1 MEEQNV
7 GFVLV
12 HVAAGTEHSVIE
24 AVRKIEDVTEAFVT
38 FGSWDMI
45 VRIVT
50 SNIGKLETI
59 IGQIRK
65 IPNVIQ
71 TTSLLTS

>member
-1 MEEQNV
+1 MEEQIV

-12 HVAAGTEHSVIE
+12 HVAAGTEHSTIE
-24 AVRKIEDVTEAFVT
+24 AIRKIEDVTEAFVT

-50 SNIGKLETI
+50 SNIGKLESI
-59 IGQIRK
+59 ISQIRK
-65 IPNVIQ
+65 ISDVIQ

>member
-1 MEEQNV
+1 MEEQIV
-7 GFVLV
+7 GFVLI
-12 HVAAGTEHSVIE
+12 HVAAGTEHSIIE

-45 VRIVT
+45 VRIET
-50 SNIGKLETI
+50 SNIGKLEAI

-65 IPNVIQ
+65 IPSVIQ
-71 TTSLLTS
+71 TTVLITS

>member
-1 MEEQNV
+1 MEEQIV

-12 HVAAGTEHSVIE
+12 HVAAGTEHSIIE

-45 VRIVT
+45 VRIET
-50 SNIGKLETI
+50 SNIGKLEAI